1 VLLVAHFRDVGQV
14 AEVEGSFPVL
24 DAVFDDGLV
33 VDGGQKLCIRTNKNM
48 EYMYMYAN
56 LDARNIH

>member
-1 VLLVAHFRDVGQV
+1 
-14 AEVEGSFPVL
+14 
-24 DAVFDDGLV
+24 VFDDGLV